1 MAGEGRDFATL
12 PLFDPAREKPRL
24 RPLAAFGHFRRLMD
38 NTENTAEV
46 FGIFAA
52 LPWRGGGK
60 AGAVFL
66 STPQGHAL
74 ALAEPWLPAVLDDH
88 AALRRMPTGSLGQA
102 YCDFMQAEGLTAQG
116 LVDEAERFLADRP
129 RYNDRFQWYMNRLRD
144 VHDLLHVLTGYG
156 RDALGEACVLAFTY
170 PQQPAPGH
178 LFIAW
183 MAALQM
189 KLRLKSRAP
198 VLGAVREA
206 WRRGK
211 ACPRLMEQSITALL
225 PLPLDEARQR
235 LGIVP
240 GMVYTRA
247 HAVWRAEGI
256 DPRDLLKHAR

>member
-1 MAGEGRDFATL
+1 MPARRSDFADL
-12 PLFDPAREKPRL
+12 PLIDPAREKPRL
-24 RPLAAFGHFRRLMD
+24 RPFKAWGHFRRLMH

-60 AGAVFL
+60 AGTRFL
-66 STPQGHAL
+66 ASEKGHAL
-74 ALAEPWLPAVLDDH
+74 ALAEPWLPVILDDH
-88 AALRRMPTGSLGQA
+88 AALRAMGPGTLGWA
-102 YCDFMQAEGLTAQG
+102 YCDFMESEGLTAQG
-116 LVDEAERFLADRP
+116 LVNEAERFLAGRP
-129 RYNDRFQWYMNRLRD
+129 RYNDRFQWYMHRLRD

-189 KLRLKSRAP
+189 RLRLRSRAP
-198 VLGAVREA
+198 VFAAVREA
-206 WRRGK
+206 KRRGQR
-211 ACPRLMEQSITALL
+211 CPRMMEQSIRALL
-225 PLPLDEARQR
+225 PLDLDEARRR

-240 GMVYTRA
+240 GTAYARA
-247 HAVWRAEGI
+247 HAIWRSEGV
-256 DPRDLLKHAR
+256 DPDSLLR

>member
-1 MAGEGRDFATL
+1 MTADGRDFAAL

-24 RPLAAFGHFRRLMD
+24 RPLAAFRHFSRLMH

-52 LPWRGGGK
+52 LPWRGGGR
-60 AGAVFL
+60 AGAAFL
-66 STPQGHAL
+66 SSRSGHAL
-74 ALAEPWLPAVLDDH
+74 ALAEPWLPALLDDH
-88 AALRRMPTGSLGQA
+88 AALRRMPSGSLGQA
-102 YCDFMQAEGLTAQG
+102 YCDFMEAEGLTAQG
-116 LVDEAERFLADRP
+116 LVDESQRFLADRP

-206 WRRGK
+206 WARGK
-211 ACPRLMEQSITALL
+211 PCPRLMEQPIRALL
-225 PLPLDEARQR
+225 PLPLEEARRR

-240 GMVYTRA
+240 GVVYDQA
-247 HAVWRAEGI
+247 HAVWQAEGI